1 MGKDLTGKELGTGI
15 KQRNDGRYEGRYVDR
30 FGNRKSIYSASLREL
45 KTRLKNLQAEDILEI
60 SIKKDLTVNEWY
72 KMWMDEYKCAPIRV
86 STRTYYRQIYE
97 SKIKDAIGSKKL
109 TDIQQIDVRRLLR
122 GLKDQNSSCAPS

>member
-72 KMWMDEYKCAPIRV
+72 KMWC
-86 STRTYYRQIYE
+86 
-97 SKIKDAIGSKKL
+97 
-109 TDIQQIDVRRLLR
+109 
-122 GLKDQNSSCAPS
+122 